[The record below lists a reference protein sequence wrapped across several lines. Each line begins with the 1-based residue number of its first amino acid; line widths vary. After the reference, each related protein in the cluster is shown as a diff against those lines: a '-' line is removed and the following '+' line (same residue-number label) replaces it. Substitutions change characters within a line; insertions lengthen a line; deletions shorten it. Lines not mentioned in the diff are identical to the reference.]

1 MTTCDFCVLEV
12 QILRSARRGDYT
24 ALEAVQQF
32 FSNIRL
38 ELDSLKGMTHYTLSF
53 KFTNKQLHSELQIID
68 SVSNGN
74 ESFSFSVWN
83 VPTDVTL
90 KPDDIL
96 IFKYYWE
103 SDPQSV
109 TQYHGIVE
117 SVEKSR
123 TNADTKVTA
132 KGSTIHH
139 DILYNTSIAKVY
151 PKIDK
156 FHQVKDMIEV
166 DIGLKF
172 MSNHSTFY
180 SMDSLLETPI
190 LTKAKTVGRILDEV
204 CQQLGDE
211 FQWKIFNTTDVYIYS
226 LKEFSEGIL
235 QHNEN
240 VITRLNEDTN
250 KFDPMLQMHL
260 LSVDISDVLELKD
273 VDDYNIEV
281 ELMGLPTLK
290 AGAIF
295 QIDCENAPAYLNRE
309 TKNYVIDEIKQDITI
324 ASGFISTIYAH
335 EVGHV
340 NESELFDEY
349 ED

>member
-12 QILRSARRGDYT
+12 QILRSALRGDYT

-74 ESFSFSVWN
+74 ESFTFSVWN
-83 VPTDVTL
+83 VPTDVML
-90 KPDDIL
+90 KPGDIL
-96 IFKYYWE
+96 LFKYYWE
-103 SDPQSV
+103 SDPQSATV
-109 TQYHGIVE
+109 YHGIVE
-117 SVEKSR
+117 TVEKSR

-132 KGSTIHH
+132 KGSTIHN
-139 DILYNTSIAKVY
+139 DILYHTSIAKVY

-156 FHQVKDMIEV
+156 FHQVKDMVEV

-172 MSNHSTFY
+172 MSNHPSFY
-180 SMDSLLETPI
+180 SLDSLLKSPI
-190 LTKAKTVGRILDEV
+190 LTKAKTVAGILDDV
-204 CQQLGDE
+204 CKQLGDDFE
-211 FQWKIFNTTDVYIYS
+211 WKVFNTTDVYIFS
-226 LKEFSEGIL
+226 LKELSKGIFMYD
-235 QHNEN
+235 EN
-240 VITRLNEDTN
+240 VSMRLNEAAYTY
-250 KFDPMLQMHL
+250 DPILQMHL

-281 ELMGLPTLK
+281 ELMGLPTLS
-290 AGAIF
+290 AGGIF